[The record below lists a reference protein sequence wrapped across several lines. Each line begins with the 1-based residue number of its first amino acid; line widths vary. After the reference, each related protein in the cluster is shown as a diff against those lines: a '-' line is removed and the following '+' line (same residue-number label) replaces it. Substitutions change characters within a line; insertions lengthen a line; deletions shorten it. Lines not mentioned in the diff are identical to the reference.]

1 MEKNNKSILGTLKKA
16 KEHNWSFDDANVN
29 NAIRVTSLILL
40 ALLSVFVLIKTM
52 GEVKAFG
59 TIGQAPATPYM
70 ITVSGEGEVAGV
82 KDIAMLSFSSY
93 GKGKTATEA
102 QSIAAEANNK
112 AIAFL
117 KSKGINEKDIST
129 ESYNTYPTYDQK
141 VKPCIYEDVSADGS
155 LSSEGSAG
163 SARGAEV
170 MGAPTPDIAVSASR
184 PTTIVAPIAP
194 CNNYES
200 VITGYETNQSIQV
213 KIRGIDKNPSLTGEI
228 ITGLAGAGVRVASLQ
243 NSIDNIDELKSDA
256 RAIAISKAHAE
267 AKDIAR
273 SLGARLG
280 KVVSYNEN
288 GGSYP
293 MYDRNMMSAKAE
305 SAPVSP
311 EIPAGEGKVIS
322 NVSVTY
328 EIR

>member
-1 MEKNNKSILGTLKKA
+1 MENNKPILGTVKKA
-16 KEHNWSFDDANVN
+16 KEHNWNFDDAKVN
-29 NAIRVTSLILL
+29 NAMRVTGLILL

-59 TIGQAPATPYM
+59 TIGQAPSTPYM

-82 KDIAMLSFSSY
+82 KDIATLSFSSY
-93 GKGKTATEA
+93 GKGKTASEA
-102 QSIAAEANNK
+102 QSIAAESNNK

-117 KSKGINEKDIST
+117 KSKGIDGKDIST

-141 VKPCIYEDVSADGS
+141 VKPCIYEGVSA
-155 LSSEGSAG
+155 EGSAG
-163 SARGAEV
+163 SAKGAEI
-170 MGAPTPDIAVSASR
+170 MGAPAPTPDMGVSVSR
-184 PTTIVAPIAP
+184 PTVIVAPTAP

-213 KIRGIDKNPSLTGEI
+213 KIRGIDKNPALTGEI
-228 ITGLAGAGVRVASLQ
+228 ITGLAGAGVRVGSLQ
-243 NSIDNIDELKSDA
+243 NSIDNIDELKSEA

-273 SLGARLG
+273 SLGAHLG
-280 KVVSYNEN
+280 KVVSFNEN
-288 GGSYP
+288 GGGYP
-293 MYDRNMMSAKAE
+293 MYDRAMMSAKAE
-305 SAPVSP
+305 AAPVSP